1 MVPHIKIEDAINGIL
16 GDMLSAV
23 TAVPDA
29 AKGEKL
35 IAFYTRADV
44 TPEALWEQLGQTDLP
59 KLWIPRRDSL
69 ILVEAIPTLG
79 TGKMDLRGLK
89 QLALQRSAEKTDSGS
104 RLAEKSTSE

>member
-1 MVPHIKIEDAINGIL
+1 
-16 GDMLSAV
+16 MLSAV